1 MKKTVKSLLL
11 EGALL
16 IIVMSLSRSAFIA
29 VISVILHEALHILVG
44 KHYGCKLYDVKIALT
59 GASASLSDV
68 DDLKDMEKLNLYIA
82 GPVFNLLV
90 FTFTFCIN
98 KGLNNELLRIIG
110 EINLGIFMF
119 NIIPVYPLDGSR
131 VLEIILSKIGT
142 FKKAR
147 SIISNISFIFAGGL
161 ILIFL
166 FLLLK
171 GSIIIGLPLISGLVI
186 YSTYIEKK
194 AAIYIMMKDLFRKGA
209 LIEKYEYIENR
220 SVSVSYNSSLLNLLR
235 MLDKNKFN
243 IFYILDEELKFLG
256 QIREDEVIEGLKE
269 FGNIKIKEYLI
280 LKNRDTS
287 NESYL

>member
-1 MKKTVKSLLL
+1 MKKTVKSLIL
-11 EGALL
+11 EGVLL
-16 IIVMSLSRSAFIA
+16 IVVMSLSKSAFIA
-29 VISVILHEALHILVG
+29 VISVILHEILHILVG

-68 DDLKDMEKLNLYIA
+68 DDLKDVEKLNLYLV
-82 GPVFNLLV
+82 GPMFNLLV

-98 KGLNNELLRIIG
+98 KGLNNEIITMIA
-110 EINLGIFMF
+110 EINLGIFLF

-131 VLEIILSKIGT
+131 ILEIILSKIGT

-147 SIISNISFIFAGGL
+147 IIISNISYAFAGVL
-161 ILIFL
+161 MILFIYFIA
-166 FLLLK
+166 K
-171 GSIIIGLPLISGLVI
+171 GNIVIGIPFISALVI

-194 AAIYIMMKDLFRKGA
+194 AAIYIMMKGLFRKGV

-220 SVSVSYNSSLLNLLR
+220 SVSVSHNSNLLSLLR
-235 MLDKNKFN
+235 MIDKNKFN

-269 FGNIKIKEYLI
+269 FGNIEMKEYLI
-280 LKNRDTS
+280 FKNRD
-287 NESYL
+287 NNKESYL